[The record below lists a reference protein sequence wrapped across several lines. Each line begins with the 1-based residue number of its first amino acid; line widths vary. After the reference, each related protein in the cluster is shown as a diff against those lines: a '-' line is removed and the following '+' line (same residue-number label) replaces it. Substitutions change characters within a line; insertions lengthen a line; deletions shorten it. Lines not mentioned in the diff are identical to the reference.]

1 MSGSGS
7 LRRTAVA
14 ALVLSLLGAPALAG
28 PVAPLRPRVVPP
40 SPESMLISAMELA
53 ESGRTRE
60 SVRALENL
68 IRERPN
74 FRLAQLL
81 YADLLAAR
89 SGVRGIMADAEDPG
103 VMELFDEA
111 RLRLD
116 QARFN
121 PAPGSVPDT
130 VLQLSAEYPY
140 LVLVDLPRSRLHLMK
155 NVDGYLQPVGNRYAS
170 IGRAGYG
177 KQIEGDL
184 RTPVGI
190 YHVTGWMDDKALPE
204 LYGAGALPLNYPNLW
219 DRLETRTGY
228 GIWLH
233 GVPRQTYVRAP
244 RSSEGCVTLANE
256 DLEWLRPYVEKTRAP
271 VVLADELEWIPQAK
285 AREERMEFLRRIED
299 WRRAW
304 SSMDDEAYLA
314 FYGEDF
320 VTAGL
325 NKAAFAEHKRRVNA
339 GKRYIDAKV
348 SDISLFRYPGERMI
362 LAEFTLDYRSDNYV
376 FTAKKEQYWRQD
388 AQGQWRIFRE
398 ENR

>member
-1 MSGSGS
+1 MTGGR
-7 LRRTAVA
+7 LVRMAAAA
-14 ALVLSLLGAPALAG
+14 ALLLTACGVALAG
-28 PVAPLRPRVVPP
+28 PIAPLRPLVVAP
-40 SPESMLISAMELA
+40 SPESELVSAMELA
-53 ESGRTRE
+53 AAGRTRE
-60 SVRALENL
+60 GARALEDL
-68 IRERPN
+68 IRRQPN

-89 SGVRGIMADAEDPG
+89 SGVRGIMADAEDPR
-103 VMELFDEA
+103 VLELFDEA

-121 PAPGSVPDT
+121 PEPGSVPDT

-155 NVDGYLQPVGNRYAS
+155 NVDGYLQPVGSRYAS

-177 KQIEGDL
+177 KQVEGDL

-190 YHVTGWMDDKALPE
+190 YHVTGWMNDQALPE

-244 RSSEGCVTLANE
+244 RSSEGCVTMAND
-256 DLEWLRPYVEKTRAP
+256 DLEWLRPFVEKSRAP
-271 VVLADELEWIPQAK
+271 VVLAEELEWIPQAK
-285 AREERMEFLRRIED
+285 AREERVEFLQRIED

-304 SSMDDEAYLA
+304 AAMDNDTYLD

-320 VTAGL
+320 VTAGQD
-325 NKAAFAEHKRRVNA
+325 KTRFAQHKRRVNA
-339 GKRYIDAKV
+339 EKRFIDVEV

-362 LAEFTLDYRSDNYV
+362 LAEFTLDYRSDN
-376 FTAKKEQYWRQD
+376 FDFSAKKEQYWRQD
-388 AQGQWRIFRE
+388 PQGQWRIFRE

>member
-1 MSGSGS
+1 MSGRRLRGS
-7 LRRTAVA
+7 A
-14 ALVLSLLGAPALAG
+14 ALAWLLLGSVPALAG
-28 PVAPLRPRVVPP
+28 PIAPLRPQVSPP
-40 SPESMLISAMELA
+40 SPEFLLVSAMELA
-53 ESGRTRE
+53 ESGRMRE
-60 SVRALENL
+60 GIRALEEL
-68 IRERPN
+68 IRQQPN

-89 SGVRGIMADAEDPG
+89 SGVRGIMADAEDPR
-103 VMELFDEA
+103 VLELFDEA

-155 NVDGYLQPVGNRYAS
+155 NVDGYLQPVGSRYAS

-177 KQIEGDL
+177 KQVEGDL

-190 YHVTGWMDDKALPE
+190 YHVTGWMEDRSLPE

-244 RSSEGCVTLANE
+244 RSSEGCVTMANE
-256 DLEWLRPYVEKTRAP
+256 DLEWLRPFVEKTRAP
-271 VVLADELEWIPQAK
+271 VVLADEFDWIPQSK
-285 AREERMEFLRRIED
+285 AREERREFLQRIEH

-304 SSMDDEAYLA
+304 SAMDNEAYLD

-325 NKAAFAEHKRRVNA
+325 DKAAFAEHKRRVNA
-339 GKRYIDAKV
+339 GKRYIDVTV

-362 LAEFTLDYRSDNYV
+362 LAEFTLDYHSDN
-376 FTAKKEQYWRQD
+376 FDFAAKKEQYWRQD
-388 AQGQWRIFRE
+388 GEGQWRIFRE